1 MLDHPLAFSISMQ
14 LRGTQ
19 SAVTSLMT
27 PTSACV
33 NLNEILT
40 WTPGKHNVRAG
51 INVPDISRRGT
62 DDHTNVAG
70 TYYFSTLQDYEARNP
85 YSFIQQQ
92 GDGHIVFVEVVAGGF
107 VQDDYRLRTNFTL
120 SMGLRYDWQNY
131 FHDNNNLSPR
141 LALAWSPGKSR
152 KTVLRAGG
160 GIFYDRTG
168 NGPIFD
174 LERYNGFRLRQI
186 VLSDPAYPVIP
197 GPGGLAAMHS
207 TLVRLDPTERIPYIG
222 QYSAAVERQLH
233 AGTTV
238 AVTYW
243 ASRGVSLF
251 RSRDVN
257 APPPPDY
264 LTRPNPAIGVYR
276 QIESSGHLESNALE
290 VSFRGHLTRLFQGM
304 VQYTLG
310 QTYND
315 VPGNYSVSAR
325 GAGIN
330 AFPANNYDLSGE
342 WARADYDARH
352 RLNLMGTIHTAKYLD
367 FGVGLFMNS
376 GMPYTETTGFDQYH
390 TGYANARPPGVPRNS
405 LQGPGFAE
413 LDLRWSHEFA
423 LTHRKEG
430 PRFTVG
436 LDAFNITN
444 RVNYVTYVGDRSS
457 PFFGQPVAAK
467 PPRRLQLSG
476 RFEF

>member
-1 MLDHPLAFSISMQ
+1 
-14 LRGTQ
+14 
-19 SAVTSLMT
+19 
-27 PTSACV
+27 
-33 NLNEILT
+33 
-40 WTPGKHNVRAG
+40 KHNIRAG
-51 INVPDISRRGT
+51 INVPDISRRGM
-62 DDHTNVAG
+62 DDNTNVAG

-107 VQDDYRLRTNFTL
+107 VQDDYRLRPNLTV

-141 LALAWSPGKSR
+141 LALAWSPGKGR

-174 LERYNGFRLRQI
+174 LERYNGVRLRQI
-186 VLSDPAYPVIP
+186 VLSDPTYPVTP
-197 GPGGLAAMHS
+197 GPGGLASMPS
-207 TLVRLDPTERIPYIG
+207 TLVRLDPTERIPYLG
-222 QYSAAVERQLH
+222 QFSAAVERQLH
-233 AGTTV
+233 AGTTI
-238 AVTYW
+238 ALTYW

-290 VSFRGHLTRLFQGM
+290 LSFRGHITRFFQGM
-304 VQYTLG
+304 VQYTFG
-310 QTYND
+310 KTMTD
-315 VPGNYSVSAR
+315 VPGDYSASTR
-325 GAGIN
+325 TRSGGIN
-330 AFPANNYDLSGE
+330 SFPANNYDLSGE

-352 RLNLMGTIHTAKYLD
+352 RLNLMGTIHAAKYLD

-376 GMPYTETTGFDQYH
+376 GMPYTETTGLDEYH
-390 TGYANARPPGVPRNS
+390 TGYANARPPWVPRNS
-405 LQGPGFAE
+405 FQGPGFAG
-413 LDLRWSHEFA
+413 LDVRWSHDFA
-423 LTHRKEG
+423 LTHKKEG
-430 PRFTVG
+430 PHFTAG
-436 LDAFNITN
+436 LDAFNVTN
-444 RVNYVTYVGDRSS
+444 RVNYVTYVGDLSS

-467 PPRRLQLSG
+467 PSRRLQLSG